1 MNADL
6 QIRGEDFRK
15 AWPNALAI
23 SLREAAQL
31 ADQLEVTK
39 DSVVELAKKTPLM
52 LQAAD
57 DRLAASTNLMI
68 QKIDE
73 ASQKFRLEIGLEHQS
88 LVKTHGQILELIAT
102 QLNQLEATKKDT
114 DLQLANVQKE
124 RVKLEEERKKYKKSG
139 FLSRIFNKNV

>member
-6 QIRGEDFRK
+6 QIRGDDFRK

-23 SLREAAQL
+23 ALREAAQL
-31 ADQLEVTK
+31 SEQLQETK

-73 ASQKFRLEIGLEHQS
+73 ASQKFRLEIGLEHES
-88 LVKTHGQILELIAT
+88 LVKTHAQILELIAT
-102 QLNQLEATKKDT
+102 QLNQLEVAKKDA
-114 DLQLANVQKE
+114 DLQLASVRKE
-124 RVKLEEERKKYKKSG
+124 RAEFREEKKKYKKSG
-139 FLSRIFNKNV
+139 FLSRIF